1 MAKFTILELHLDDAS
16 FSASAP
22 FSGGKEVE
30 AADQPPEEEE
40 ESSGKGKLVAA
51 LIGLV
56 FLVAVAYVVR
66 TKVLGGDGEGKL
78 AIDEIEA

>member
-30 AADQPPEEEE
+30 AADQPPEEE

>member
-30 AADQPPEEEE
+30 AADQPAAE
-40 ESSGKGKLVAA
+40 ESGGKGKLVAA
-51 LIGLV
+51 LVGLV
-56 FLVAVAYVVR
+56 FLVAVSYVVR
-66 TKVLGGDGEGKL
+66 TKVLGGDGEGQL

>member
-16 FSASAP
+16 FSTSAP

-30 AADQPPEEEE
+30 AADQPPEDE

-66 TKVLGGDGEGKL
+66 TKVLGGDGEGQL